1 MVIKREMSLDSVVF
15 EEFSGGGR
23 RREGGVYNIWG
34 FERKCE
40 TVGEKNKTKKKQ
52 VCVFQSSFLPLSVSA
67 VYMLFMSLTYMCPC
81 LCMHVWVCAS
91 THAGVNDKVLVH
103 FPRFT
108 NHFHGLTTQ
117 FDISSYNRMR
127 FLADNNSTVF
137 MLSYYDCSDAAVA
150 RSGAGTSAQFF
161 FSTVFR
167 GSFHEF
173 KGKKY
178 NSFWNVSTVYA
189 NRSILLLKSFSI
201 IFDLFHHF
209 KLRNRA
215 STDCVEDVADALYLP
230 G

>member
-1 MVIKREMSLDSVVF
+1 MKSSLGEEGEEREVSIISEFLRESV
-15 EEFSGGGR
+15 R
-23 RREGGVYNIWG
+23 QW
-34 FERKCE
+34 RK
-40 TVGEKNKTKKKQ
+40 TTKKKKQ

-81 LCMHVWVCAS
+81 LCVHVWVCAS
-91 THAGVNDKVLVH
+91 TRAGVNDKVLVH

-137 MLSYYDCSDAAVA
+137 MLSYYNCSAAAAVA

-161 FSTVFR
+161 FSTVSR

-178 NSFWNVSTVYA
+178 NSFWSVSTVYA

-201 IFDLFHHF
+201 KSDLFHHF

-230 G
+230 E